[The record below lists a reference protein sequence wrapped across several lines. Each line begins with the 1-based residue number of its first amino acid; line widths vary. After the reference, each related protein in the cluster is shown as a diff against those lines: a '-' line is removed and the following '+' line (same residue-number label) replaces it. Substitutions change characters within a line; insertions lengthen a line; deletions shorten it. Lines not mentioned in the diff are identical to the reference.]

1 MWLVAFADQHLDPV
15 EEAIIR
21 KVAELLYV
29 NHSDFIRAK
38 LTVSPQS

>member
-1 MWLVAFADQHLDPV
+1 MWQVAYADNVLDPI

-38 LTVSPQS
+38 LSVAP